1 MQTPQK
7 YIEGIAQLAVG
18 PGANVQPGQV
28 VGIGCETGH
37 EELARAVADAAY
49 ARGAKYVDVSY
60 FDPHVKHSRLKHARS
75 TDDLEYVPPWL
86 GQRVLDL
93 GELHGAR
100 ISLIGSP
107 DPTLM
112 DDIDSDR
119 MGIDILPRLKESSQT
134 VGKRLNNWNIV
145 PCPTPGWA
153 QYVHPEL
160 SAEEAYAKLWDE
172 IAFICRL
179 NEPDPE
185 AAWRERLEQLRE
197 VAVKLNELKLDSLHY
212 TGPGTDLTIG
222 LLPGSLWLSAT
233 LETAFGVTHLPNIP
247 TEEVFTTPDPTRV
260 DGHVAATKPLKIP
273 GSATIDGL
281 QVRFEGGRAVEISAD
296 KGAEI
301 LRAMSQKDEGACRL
315 GEVALVDREGR
326 VGQTGTVYYEIL
338 LDENASSHLALG
350 QAYSFAVT
358 DDAVPQ
364 INNSQIHIDF
374 MVGSDEV
381 ETVGVTQDG
390 REVSLLKG
398 GVWQI

>member
-18 PGANVQPGQV
+18 PGANVQPGQIV
-28 VGIGCETGH
+28 AIGCETGH

-60 FDPHVKHSRLKHARS
+60 FDPHVKHSRLKHAKNN
-75 TDDLEYVPPWL
+75 DDLEFVPPWL

-100 ISLIGSP
+100 ISFSGAT

-112 DDIDSDR
+112 DDIDPDR
-119 MGIDILPRLKESSQT
+119 QGIDMLPRLKESSAV

-145 PCPTPGWA
+145 PAPTPGWA
-153 QYVHPEL
+153 QYVHPDL
-160 SAEEAYAKLWDE
+160 SADDAYAKLWE
-172 IAFICRL
+172 EVAFICRL
-179 NEPDPE
+179 NESDPE
-185 AAWRERLEQLRE
+185 AAWRERLAELRE
-197 VAVKLNELKLDSLHY
+197 VAEKLNDLKLDHLHY

-222 LLPGSLWLSAT
+222 LLPGSQWISAT

-247 TEEVFTTPDPTRV
+247 TEEVFTTPDPERV
-260 DGHVAATKPLKIP
+260 DGHVRATKPLKIP
-273 GSATIDGL
+273 GSATIEGL
-281 QVRFEGGRAVEISAD
+281 SVRFEGGRAVEINAD
-296 KGAEI
+296 RGAET
-301 LRAMSQKDEGACRL
+301 LRTMTQKDPGACRL
-315 GEVALVDREGR
+315 GEVALVDRAGR
-326 VGQTGTVYYEIL
+326 IGQTGTVFYEIL

-350 QAYSFAVT
+350 QAYSFAVSE
-358 DDAVPQ
+358 DQQDRM
-364 INNSQIHIDF
+364 NNSGIHVDF
-374 MVGSDEV
+374 MVGADDV

-398 GVWQI
+398 GDWQI